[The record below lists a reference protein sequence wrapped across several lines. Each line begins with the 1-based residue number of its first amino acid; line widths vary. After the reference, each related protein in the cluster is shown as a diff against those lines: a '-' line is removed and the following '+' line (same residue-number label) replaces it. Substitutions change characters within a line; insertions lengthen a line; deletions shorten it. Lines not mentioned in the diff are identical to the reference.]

1 MIFGLGV
8 LNVNDFNFSNMDKT
22 RELTKAE
29 LQVMQ
34 ILWSKERAFVNE
46 IREEMAE
53 PRPAYNTISTVLR
66 VLVEKEFVSYQSYGK
81 TYRYFP
87 LVNREDYMER
97 YMSGVVNNFFSGSA
111 KAVVSFFARKEN
123 LSSAEIDEIID
134 ILNENKK

>member
-1 MIFGLGV
+1 
-8 LNVNDFNFSNMDKT
+8 MDKT

-29 LQVMQ
+29 LQIMQ
-34 ILWSKERAFVNE
+34 VLWKKERAFVNE
-46 IREEMAE
+46 IREEMSD

-81 TYRYFP
+81 TYQYFP

-97 YMSGVVNNFFSGSA
+97 YMSGVVNNFFSGSV
-111 KAVVSFFARKEN
+111 KAVVSFLARKEK
-123 LSSAEIDEIID
+123 LSSDEIDEIID

>member
-1 MIFGLGV
+1 
-8 LNVNDFNFSNMDKT
+8 MDKM

-29 LQVMQ
+29 LQIMQ
-34 ILWSKERAFVNE
+34 VLWRKERAFVNE
-46 IREEMAE
+46 IREEMPE

-81 TYRYFP
+81 TYQYFP

-97 YMSGVVNNFFSGSA
+97 YMSGVVNNFFSGSV
-111 KAVVSFFARKEN
+111 KAVVSFFAQKEK
-123 LSSAEIDEIID
+123 LSSDEIDEIID